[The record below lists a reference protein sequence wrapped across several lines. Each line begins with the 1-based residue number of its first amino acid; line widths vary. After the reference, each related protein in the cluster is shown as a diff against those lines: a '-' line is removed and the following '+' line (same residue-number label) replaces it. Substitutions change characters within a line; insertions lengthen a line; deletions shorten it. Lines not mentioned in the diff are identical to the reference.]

1 MKNKT
6 HQKRI
11 GCMICPEYFIH
22 VVPHP
27 GNRAHGRLFCLER
40 PEVLNPGGSPI
51 PKSPRKGRIMKKL
64 VECVPN
70 ISEGRDPAIIEAVT
84 AVIGDVPGVHLLDV
98 DPGVDTNRTV
108 ITFIGEPEDVAEA
121 AFRVV
126 KRAAELIDMS
136 KQKGAHPR
144 HGATDVC
151 PFVPVRGVSMEEC
164 VEIARKVGERIG
176 KELQIPVY
184 LYEEAATSENRRN
197 LADVRKGEYEAL
209 PEKLGTEKWKPDF
222 GPNEWNGK
230 TSRSGAT
237 NVSARGFLVAYN
249 VNLNTRDKSI
259 GSQIAL
265 DIKEAGRAKRDENG
279 VLLRDQNKNP
289 ILVPGPYK
297 LDACKAVGWVIEEYD
312 RAQVSI
318 NLVNTAITKPHQAF
332 DACSASARDRGA
344 RVTGSELVGLIPE
357 GDLLAAGK
365 HYLKKAGQSAGI
377 PKKLILETA
386 IQSMGLRELGDF
398 DPADKV
404 IEYQAGLV
412 DGTLVSLTNR
422 EFVDV
427 LSTDSPAPGG
437 GSVAALCAAQSAAL
451 TAMVGNL
458 SVGKKKYDA
467 VQDRVKEIAELG
479 QDLKDFF
486 LGAIDDDTN
495 SFNLVMDCFGL
506 PKNTPEQKQ
515 ARDLAIAEA
524 TRGATRVPLS
534 VLEKVPELLKLASEI
549 GEIGN
554 AASLS
559 DAGVAILTALAG
571 AEGAYYNVL
580 INLEGLKDLDQS
592 GEPDFLPDALA
603 RAKAAMAESEA
614 LASESR
620 AKVRTKLEM
629 ALEG

>member
-1 MKNKT
+1 
-6 HQKRI
+6 
-11 GCMICPEYFIH
+11 
-22 VVPHP
+22 
-27 GNRAHGRLFCLER
+27 
-40 PEVLNPGGSPI
+40 
-51 PKSPRKGRIMKKL
+51 MKKL

-70 ISEGRDPAIIEAVT
+70 ISEGRDQGVIDAVT
-84 AVIGDVPGVHLLDV
+84 AVIEQVSGVHLLDV
-98 DPGVDTNRTV
+98 DPGADTNRTV
-108 ITFIGEPEDVAEA
+108 ITFIGEPEGVAEA

-151 PFVPVRGVSMEEC
+151 PFVPVRGISMEEC

-176 KELQIPVY
+176 QELEIPVY
-184 LYEEAATSENRRN
+184 LYEEAATSEKRRN
-197 LADVRKGEYEAL
+197 LAFVRKGEYEAL
-209 PEKLGTEKWKPDF
+209 SDKLGTDEWKPDF
-222 GPNEWNGK
+222 GPNAWNER
-230 TSRSGAT
+230 SRFTGAT

-249 VNLNTRDKSI
+249 VNLNTRNKSI
-259 GSQIAL
+259 ASQIAL
-265 DIKEAGRAKRDENG
+265 DIKEAGRAKRDDKGVIVRDEN
-279 VLLRDQNKNP
+279 KKP

-297 LDACKAVGWVIEEYD
+297 LNACKAVGWIIEEYD

-332 DACSASARDRGA
+332 DACSSGAIDRGA

-365 HYLKKAGQSAGI
+365 HYLKKAGQSAGVPRKMVI
-377 PKKLILETA
+377 ETA
-386 IQSMGLRELGDF
+386 IQSMGLRELGEF
-398 DPADKV
+398 DPANKI

-412 DGTLVSLTNR
+412 DGELVSMTNR

-437 GSVAALCAAQSAAL
+437 GSVAALCAAQAAAL

-458 SVGKKKYDA
+458 TVGKKNYAD

-486 LGAIDDDTN
+486 LQAIDDDTN
-495 SFNLVMDCFGL
+495 SFNVVMDCFGL
-506 PKNTPEQKQ
+506 PKKTEAQKK
-515 ARDLAIAEA
+515 ARALAIADA

-534 VLEKVPELLKLASEI
+534 VLEKIPGLLKLADEI
-549 GEIGN
+549 GRIGN

-559 DAGVAILTALAG
+559 DAGVATLTGLAG

-580 INLEGLKDLDQS
+580 INLEGLKELDQS
-592 GEPDFLPDALA
+592 GEPGFFEETLG
-603 RAKAAMAESEA
+603 RAKKAMAESEG
-614 LASESR
+614 LAAASR
-620 AKVRTKLEM
+620 KAVREKLER
-629 ALEG
+629 ALD

>member
-1 MKNKT
+1 
-6 HQKRI
+6 
-11 GCMICPEYFIH
+11 
-22 VVPHP
+22 
-27 GNRAHGRLFCLER
+27 
-40 PEVLNPGGSPI
+40 
-51 PKSPRKGRIMKKL
+51 MKKL

-84 AVIGDVPGVHLLDV
+84 SVIGEVAGVHLLDV
-98 DPGVDTNRTV
+98 DPGADTNRTV
-108 ITFIGEPEDVAEA
+108 ITFIGDPEGVAEA
-121 AFRVV
+121 AYRVV

-151 PFVPVRGVSMEEC
+151 PFVPVRGVSMDEC
-164 VEIARKVGERIG
+164 VEIARKVGKRIG
-176 KELQIPVY
+176 EELQVPVY
-184 LYEEAATSENRRN
+184 LYEEAATSKERRN
-197 LADVRKGEYEAL
+197 LAYVRKGEYEAL
-209 PEKLGTEKWKPDF
+209 SEKLGTEQWKPDF
-222 GPNEWNGK
+222 GPNQWNEK

-249 VNLNTRDKSI
+249 VNLNTRNKSI

-265 DIKEAGRAKRDENG
+265 DIKEAGRAKRDDKG
-279 VLLRDQNKNP
+279 VLVRDENKKP
-289 ILVPGPYK
+289 VLVPGPYK

-312 RAQVSI
+312 KAQVSI

-332 DACSASARDRGA
+332 DACCASALDRGA

-377 PKKLILETA
+377 PRKMILETA
-386 IQSMGLRELGDF
+386 IQSMGLRELGEF

-404 IEYQAGLV
+404 IEYRAGLV
-412 DGTLVSLTNR
+412 DGTLVSMTNR

-437 GSVAALCAAQSAAL
+437 GSVAALCAAQAAAL

-458 SVGKKKYDA
+458 SVGKKKYSA

-486 LGAIDDDTN
+486 LAAIDDDTN
-495 SFNLVMDCFGL
+495 SFNVVMDCFGL
-506 PKNTPEQKQ
+506 PKKTEAQKK
-515 ARDLAIAEA
+515 ARDLAIADA

-534 VLEKVPELLKLASEI
+534 VLEKVPGLLKLSSEI

-559 DAGVAILTALAG
+559 DAGVAVLTALAG

-580 INLEGLKDLDQS
+580 INLDGLKDLDQS
-592 GEPDFLPDALA
+592 GEPGFLEETLG
-603 RAKAAMAESEA
+603 RAKNAMAESED
-614 LASESR
+614 LAAKSR
-620 AKVRTKLEM
+620 GAVRRKLEE
-629 ALEG
+629 ALES